1 MPYNSYFPATYQPL
15 YYPQYGYNQPQQA
28 QNVQPVQPTVPQNV
42 PASQPVSSGIIWV
55 QGEAGA
61 KSYQVAPNT
70 AVQLW
75 DSENQTIYLKSA
87 DANGIPSIK
96 TLDYTIREAI
106 PNNNS
111 ALVSNFDSAAFAT
124 KDELNTLAQQLAA
137 LQGKIEGIM
146 SKPAGRPKKE
156 VSDE

>member
-1 MPYNSYFPATYQPL
+1 MAYNYFPYSPYGVQNMPNYSDL
-15 YYPQYGYNQPQQA
+15 QYPQPNIQPQGNTA
-28 QNVQPVQPTVPQNV
+28 KN
-42 PASQPVSSGIIWV
+42 GIIWV

-96 TLDYTIREAI
+96 TLDYTIREAM
-106 PNNNS
+106 PNSS
-111 ALVSNFDSAAFAT
+111 AAIMSNFDSTAFAT
-124 KDELNTLAQQLAA
+124 KDEVNTLAQQLAA
-137 LQGKIEGIM
+137 LQGKIDGIM